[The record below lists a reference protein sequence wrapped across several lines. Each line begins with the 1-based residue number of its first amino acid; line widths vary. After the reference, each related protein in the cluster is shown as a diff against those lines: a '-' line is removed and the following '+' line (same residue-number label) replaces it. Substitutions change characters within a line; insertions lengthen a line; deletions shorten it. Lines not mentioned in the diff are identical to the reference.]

1 MSKRFTAT
9 EKWED
14 PFFHGLDNNGKLAW
28 LFLLDKCDNA
38 GIWNVNYPLMEFFI
52 GCRAEIG
59 WFKGRVIEISDDKWF
74 IPKFVTFQYG
84 DLNKENRAHLSVIR
98 KLEKEGASKDLIS
111 PFQGA
116 KDKEQDKEKDKEE
129 GIGAVGERVI
139 KRFSKP
145 TVQEIADYSKS
156 IGFNLEA
163 EKFFDY
169 YESKG
174 WLIGKSPMKDWKAAI
189 RNWNKNTNGGNSN
202 VKSDHGYA
210 TAQTNKY
217 PD

>member
-59 WFKGRVIEISDDKWF
+59 RFKGRVIEISDDKWF

-129 GIGAVGERVI
+129 GIGVVGERVI